1 MIGNISFDVNFIP
14 LMVVVSIAWAIPM
27 LMNILGLKK
36 IPTVIVEILAGYF
49 IGRFFLPFLGVEG
62 IKNLEFL
69 ALSGFLF
76 LMFESGLEININKIV
91 FSFSKKS
98 EGKKNLLENPLIAG
112 LVIFASTLLL
122 SFISAWGL
130 NQLLPIKN
138 IWYFSLILV
147 TTSVGIILPV
157 LKNRG
162 ETETKFG
169 QMLVTGAAVAD
180 ILSIILF
187 TFTAFILR
195 HGFQPEILLILAIF
209 LAFYTFYYIG
219 VKIHRKT
226 FIRRIIHE
234 LSHAASQIQ
243 VRGTILLIL
252 VFIVM
257 AQYLGEEVL
266 LLGAFLSG
274 ILLSAFVSKE
284 RNLLLQKLH
293 GMSYGFFI
301 PIFFIMVGAEFDT
314 SALQH
319 MDQSLVLFLVLLLV
333 ILYLVKIIPNLL
345 LTKIFGFRKSLAA
358 GFLMASRLS
367 LIIAASKIGLDL
379 NIISPGTNAVFIIM
393 AVITCLISPIIYNY
407 IHPIEPHKTG
417 SIIIVGGSSTA
428 VLLARRLKMHGKFY
442 TIIEKDPERFKEIRS
457 KGLNI
462 LLGDG
467 TVESTYDKI
476 ELDPESYVVVLTG
489 NNDTNYRISKF
500 LRERFNH
507 EFVLTKAYSLAM
519 EDLYNAIEVQ
529 YMDVT
534 RVLAT
539 TIENYLLRPTTYSA
553 VVESFENFSI
563 EEMQVTGDKY
573 DRAQLKDIPFHQNA
587 SLLLYKRG
595 EVMDLPH
602 GDTQLMKGD
611 KVFVFGTNTALED
624 TREKLTS

>member
-1 MIGNISFDVNFIP
+1 MISNISFDIDFIP
-14 LMVVVSIAWAIPM
+14 LMVVVAIAWAIPM
-27 LMNILGLKK
+27 LMNILGFKK
-36 IPTVIVEILAGYF
+36 IPTVIIEIIAGYI
-49 IGRFFLPFLGVEG
+49 IGRHFLPYLGIEG
-62 IKNLEFL
+62 FKELEFL

-91 FSFSKKS
+91 FSFSVKEKT
-98 EGKKNLLENPLIAG
+98 NLLENPLIAG
-112 LVIFASTLLL
+112 IVIFASTLLL

-130 NQLLPIKN
+130 SQLIPIKN
-138 IWYFSLILV
+138 TWYFSLILV

-169 QMLVTGAAVAD
+169 QMLITGAAVAD

-195 HGFQPEILLILAIF
+195 HGFQPEIFLILALFIV
-209 LAFYTFYYIG
+209 FYTFYYVG
-219 VKIHRKT
+219 VKIHQKT
-226 FIRRIIHE
+226 FIRKIIYE

-293 GMSYGFFI
+293 GMGYGFFI

-319 MDQSLVLFLVLLLV
+319 MDHSLILFLLLLII
-333 ILYLVKIIPNLL
+333 ILYLVKILPNLL

-393 AVITCLISPIIYNY
+393 AVVTCLISPVIYNY
-407 IHPIEPHKTG
+407 IFPVEPHKAG

-442 TIIEKDPERFKEIRS
+442 TIIEKEHKRFKEIRS
-457 KGLNI
+457 KGLNVI
-462 LLGDG
+462 LGDG
-467 TVESTYDKI
+467 AVESTYDKI
-476 ELDPESYVVVLTG
+476 KLDPETYIAVLTG
-489 NNDTNYRISKF
+489 NNDSNYQISKF
-500 LRERFNH
+500 LRDRFNH
-507 EFVLTKAYSLAM
+507 EYVITKAYSLAM

-539 TIENYLLRPTTYSA
+539 TIENYILRPTTYSA

-573 DRAQLKDIPFHQNA
+573 DQAQLKDIPFHQNA
-587 SLLLYKRG
+587 SLILYKRG

-602 GDTQLMKGD
+602 GDTRLMKGD
-611 KVFVFGTNTALED
+611 KVFVFGTNTALQD
-624 TREKLTS
+624 TQEKLTS